1 MKHIRPNLAVVAR
14 RTEPPE
20 SLDYF
25 PTPPWAT
32 RAFVRHVFLPLLGAQ
47 PHDHVMEPACGE
59 GHMAA
64 VLSEAFDTVSA
75 SDIFPYGYGAVADF
89 LEPDG
94 PESDWVVTNP
104 PFNAGVRFCRTALE
118 RTRIGCVMLVRTQW
132 LHTDDRFF
140 LFQDFPP
147 HLLAYPVERIPIH
160 KGRWEPKGSTATDY
174 VWVCWRHG
182 HEPRPPVWIPP
193 GQRKALSRPDDAV
206 RFGALQPAP
215 LLEIM
220 EGAQT

>member
-1 MKHIRPNLAVVAR
+1 MTNYRCNLAVVAR
-14 RTEPPE
+14 RSEPPD
-20 SLDYF
+20 SLDFF

-32 RAFVRHVFLPLLGAQ
+32 RAFINHVLLPLLDAQ
-47 PHDHVMEPACGE
+47 PHDHVMDPACGE

-64 VLSEAFDTVSA
+64 VLAEVFTSATA

-89 LEPDG
+89 LAPDG
-94 PESDWVVTNP
+94 SGADWIITNP
-104 PFNAGVRFCRTALE
+104 PFNAGVQFCRTALQ
-118 RTRIGCVMLVRTQW
+118 RARLGCAVIVRTQW
-132 LHTDDRFF
+132 LHTDDRFR
-140 LFQDFPP
+140 LFEEFPP
-147 HLLAYPVERIPIH
+147 HLIAYPVERIPMH

-182 HEPRPPVWIPP
+182 HAPRPPVWIPP
-193 GQRKALSRPDDAV
+193 GQRAALSRPDDAV

-220 EGAQT
+220 EAR